1 MSSNIARDLA
11 TSMFANG
18 KWCLAP
24 MVRCGTLPLR
34 LLALKYGA
42 STVWGPEIIDHKL
55 PQCTRVENERLG
67 TVDFLMPNGSL
78 CFRTKRSLEKGKL
91 VFQLGS
97 SSRKTA
103 LAGAEVVAKDVDA
116 LDVNMG
122 CPKSFSIKGGMGAAL
137 LKKPEVACD
146 IISGLKERFPDMP
159 ISCKIRLLNT
169 TEETVRL
176 CQSLEKAGAYAISVH
191 ARTES
196 ERPKDD
202 AHPIDIIPIVKAVN
216 IPVLANGDLY
226 THDEIH
232 KVLEDTGVASVMIAR
247 GALKNTSMFKRDG
260 QLLDLHTVCQDYIRF
275 CIETEAHPIN
285 CKYVL
290 QYMLRMNGLLSQDIG
305 KKLTSKKTRSL
316 KAIADMFE
324 VYDMEISDVPNP
336 IVAPPN
342 AKKNKNKKKKK
353 RKQSF
358 QSKSNDASEM
368 STLPPTDHKYDD
380 DYILKKPRNEL

>member
-1 MSSNIARDLA
+1 
-11 TSMFANG
+11 
-18 KWCLAP
+18 

-137 LKKPEVACD
+137 LKKPELLATSS
-146 IISGLKERFPDMP
+146 SGLKERFPDMP
-159 ISCKIRLLNT
+159 ISCKIRHLNT

-191 ARTES
+191 ART
-196 ERPKDD
+196 
-202 AHPIDIIPIVKAVN
+202 
-216 IPVLANGDLY
+216 
-226 THDEIH
+226 
-232 KVLEDTGVASVMIAR
+232 
-247 GALKNTSMFKRDG
+247 G
-260 QLLDLHTVCQDYIRF
+260 QNVQRT
-275 CIETEAHPIN
+275 T
-285 CKYVL
+285 
-290 QYMLRMNGLLSQDIG
+290 
-305 KKLTSKKTRSL
+305 LT
-316 KAIADMFE
+316 
-324 VYDMEISDVPNP
+324 P
-336 IVAPPN
+336 
-342 AKKNKNKKKKK
+342 
-353 RKQSF
+353 
-358 QSKSNDASEM
+358 
-368 STLPPTDHKYDD
+368 STLFP
-380 DYILKKPRNEL
+380 L